1 MLRSVKQYFADVIK
15 GGIELL
21 FPPLC
26 FNCNE
31 KLTDDEKVICT
42 KCWLEI
48 ALLPDHILSKKH
60 KGEYIDQ
67 LDSLWLF
74 DETFQK
80 IVHLLKYSNCRSIGM
95 QIGCFMGNYLKEN
108 SLADLENSVLVPVP
122 LHPVKKRER
131 GYNQAELIANG
142 ISEVT
147 GIDVNTNL
155 VTRVKN
161 TATQTKMNRKER
173 IENMKDAFAAVGKTD
188 NKTVIIID
196 DVYTTGTTINSVAE
210 EIRRNNK
217 AITTVAFSAA
227 MPE

>member
-31 KLTDDEKVICT
+31 KLAGDEKVICT

-48 ALLPDHILSKKH
+48 ALLPDEILSKKH
-60 KGEYIDQ
+60 RGDAIDR

-80 IVHLLKYSNCRSIGM
+80 IVHLLKYSNCRSIGV
-95 QIGCFMGNYLKEN
+95 QIGRFMGNYLKEK
-108 SLADLENSVLVPVP
+108 SLADFENSVLVPVP
-122 LHPVKKRER
+122 LHAVKKRER
-131 GYNQAELIANG
+131 WYNQAELIARG

-147 GIDVNTNL
+147 GIEVDTKL
-155 VTRVKN
+155 VRRVKN
-161 TATQTKMNRKER
+161 TATQTKMNREER
-173 IENMKDAFAAVGKTD
+173 IENMKNAFAAVGKID

-210 EIRRNNK
+210 EIRANNK
-217 AITTVAFSAA
+217 VIKTVAFSAA